1 MSQPAEEQQEH
12 RKQKKDWKQERQKRQ
27 KRRAIWAVA
36 SAALVLLA
44 VPVLAWLYMQR
55 SMETITEIKE
65 PEILSIKAGDMQDI
79 EQLELGTIDVS
90 GDQKTKDV
98 VFCVYSAEPGKNYYL
113 QLAHTTNIGFTYSIY
128 KSSSPTKGGDI
139 TGDITYLGKQYKKG
153 ELLQGGYL
161 NLAEDKKHATKDYH
175 NITYGEYNEV
185 QQAAEPLYW
194 RSKVQ
199 ETLPE
204 EKDASEEFYVN
215 YYILR
220 ISWDETVQNNKET
233 DMIYLMAG

>member
-1 MSQPAEEQQEH
+1 MSQSAEEQQEH
-12 RKQKKDWKQERQKRQ
+12 RKQKKDWKQERR
-27 KRRAIWAVA
+27 KRRAIWAVV

-44 VPVLAWLYMQR
+44 APVLAWLYMQR
-55 SMETITEIKE
+55 SMETITEIKK

-90 GDQKTKDV
+90 GDQKSKDV
-98 VFCVYSAEPGKNYYL
+98 VFCVYSAEAGKRYYL

-128 KSSSPTKGGDI
+128 KASAPTENGN
-139 TGDITYLGKQYKKG
+139 ITYLGKQYQKG
-153 ELLQGGYL
+153 EEPLPGGYL
-161 NLAEDKKHATKDYH
+161 NLADDRKHATNTYH
-175 NITYGEYNEV
+175 ETTYEKYDHV

-194 RSKVQ
+194 KSNEQ
-199 ETLPE
+199 ETLQDMQ
-204 EKDASEEFYVN
+204 DANGEFYVN
-215 YYILR
+215 YYILH

>member
-1 MSQPAEEQQEH
+1 MSQSAEEQQEH
-12 RKQKKDWKQERQKRQ
+12 RKQKKDWKQERR
-27 KRRAIWAVA
+27 KRRAIWAVV

-55 SMETITEIKE
+55 SMETITEIKK

-79 EQLELGTIDVS
+79 EKLELGTIDVS
-90 GDQKTKDV
+90 GDQKSKDV
-98 VFCVYSAEPGKNYYL
+98 VFCVYSAEAEKRYYL

-128 KSSSPTKGGDI
+128 KSSPPTEDGN
-139 TGDITYLGKQYKKG
+139 ITYLGKQYQKG
-153 ELLQGGYL
+153 EEPLPGGYL
-161 NLAEDKKHATKDYH
+161 NLADDGKHATNAYH
-175 NITYGEYNEV
+175 ETTYEKYDHV

-194 RSKVQ
+194 KSNGQ
-199 ETLPE
+199 ETLPNKE
-204 EKDASEEFYVN
+204 DANGEFYVN
-215 YYILR
+215 YYILH

>member
-12 RKQKKDWKQERQKRQ
+12 RKQKKDWKQERR
-27 KRRAIWAVA
+27 KRRAIWAVGL
-36 SAALVLLA
+36 AALVLLA
-44 VPVLAWLYMQR
+44 VSVLAWLYMQR
-55 SMETITEIKE
+55 SMETITEIKK

-90 GDQKTKDV
+90 GNQKTKDV
-98 VFCVYSAEPGKNYYL
+98 VFCVYSAEQGKNYYL
-113 QLAHTTNIGFTYSIY
+113 QLAHTTNIGFNYSIH
-128 KSSSPTKGGDI
+128 KASLLTEGGDV
-139 TGDITYLGKQYKKG
+139 TYLGKQYKKG
-153 ELLQGGYL
+153 ELLPGAYL
-161 NLAEDKKHATKDYH
+161 NLAADGKHATNAYH
-175 NITYGEYNEV
+175 NNTYGEYKNV

-194 RSKVQ
+194 KSNAQ

-204 EKDASEEFYVN
+204 KKDASEEFYVN
-215 YYILR
+215 YYILH

>member
-1 MSQPAEEQQEH
+1 MSQSAEEQQER
-12 RKQKKDWKQERQKRQ
+12 RKQKKDWKQERR
-27 KRRAIWAVA
+27 KRRAIWAVV

-55 SMETITEIKE
+55 SMETITEIKK

-79 EQLELGTIDVS
+79 EKLELGTIDVS
-90 GDQKTKDV
+90 GDQKSKDV
-98 VFCVYSAEPGKNYYL
+98 VFCVYSAEAGKSYYL

-128 KSSSPTKGGDI
+128 KSSPPTKG
-139 TGDITYLGKQYKKG
+139 GDITYLGKQYQQGKP
-153 ELLQGGYL
+153 LSGGYL
-161 NLAEDKKHATKDYH
+161 NLAEDKKHATNAYH
-175 NITYGEYNEV
+175 DTTYGTYNNV

-194 RSKVQ
+194 KSDEQ
-199 ETLPE
+199 ETLPSPQ
-204 EKDASEEFYVN
+204 DATGEFYVN
-215 YYILR
+215 YYILH

>member
-12 RKQKKDWKQERQKRQ
+12 RKQKKDWKQERR
-27 KRRAIWAVA
+27 KRRVIWAVA

-55 SMETITEIKE
+55 SMETITEIKK

-79 EQLELGTIDVS
+79 EKLELGTIDIS
-90 GDQKTKDV
+90 GDQKSKDV
-98 VFCVYSAEPGKNYYL
+98 VFCVYSAEAGKSYYL
-113 QLAHTTNIGFTYSIY
+113 QLAHTTNIGFKYSIY
-128 KSSSPTKGGDI
+128 KASAPTENGN
-139 TGDITYLGKQYKKG
+139 ITYLGKQYQQGK
-153 ELLQGGYL
+153 LLQGGYL
-161 NLAEDKKHATKDYH
+161 NLAEDQKHATGTYH
-175 NITYGEYNEV
+175 ATTYGKYGNV

-194 RSKVQ
+194 KSNAR
-199 ETLPE
+199 ERLL
-204 EKDASEEFYVN
+204 EKNTNEEFYVN

>member
-1 MSQPAEEQQEH
+1 MSQAAEEQQEH
-12 RKQKKDWKQERQKRQ
+12 RKQKKDWKQERR
-27 KRRAIWAVA
+27 KRRAIWAVV

-55 SMETITEIKE
+55 SMETITEIKK

-79 EQLELGTIDVS
+79 EKLELGTIDVS
-90 GDQKTKDV
+90 GDQKSKDV
-98 VFCVYSAEPGKNYYL
+98 VFCVYSAEAGKSYYL

-128 KSSSPTKGGDI
+128 KSSSPIEGGN
-139 TGDITYLGKQYKKG
+139 ITYLGKQYQQG
-153 ELLQGGYL
+153 DLLSGGYL
-161 NLAEDKKHATKDYH
+161 NLADDGKHATNAYH
-175 NITYGEYNEV
+175 ETTYEKYDHV

-194 RSKVQ
+194 KSNGQ
-199 ETLPE
+199 ETLPNKE
-204 EKDASEEFYVN
+204 DANGEFYVN
-215 YYILR
+215 YYILH

>member
-1 MSQPAEEQQEH
+1 MSQSAEEQQEH
-12 RKQKKDWKQERQKRQ
+12 RKQKKDWKQERR
-27 KRRAIWAVA
+27 KRRAIWAVV
-36 SAALVLLA
+36 SAALALLA

-55 SMETITEIKE
+55 SMETITEIKK
-65 PEILSIKAGDMQDI
+65 PDILSIKAGDMQDI

-98 VFCVYSAEPGKNYYL
+98 VFCVYSAEKGKKYDL

-128 KSSSPTKGGDI
+128 KASSPIEGGDV
-139 TGDITYLGKQYKKG
+139 TYLGKQYKKG
-153 ELLQGGYL
+153 ELLPGGYL
-161 NLAEDKKHATKDYH
+161 NLAADGKHATNAYH
-175 NITYGEYNEV
+175 NNTYGEYNNV

-194 RSKVQ
+194 KSKEQ
-199 ETLPE
+199 ETLSNK
-204 EKDASEEFYVN
+204 KDEREEFYVN
-215 YYILR
+215 YYILH

>member
-1 MSQPAEEQQEH
+1 MSQSAEEQQEH
-12 RKQKKDWKQERQKRQ
+12 RKQKKDWKQERR
-27 KRRAIWAVA
+27 KRRAIWAVV

-55 SMETITEIKE
+55 SMETITKIKK

-98 VFCVYSAEPGKNYYL
+98 VFCVYSAEKGKKYDL

-128 KSSSPTKGGDI
+128 KASSPIEGGDV
-139 TGDITYLGKQYKKG
+139 TYLGKQYKKG
-153 ELLQGGYL
+153 ELLPGGYL
-161 NLAEDKKHATKDYH
+161 NLAADGKHATNAYH
-175 NITYGEYNEV
+175 NNTYGEYNNV

-194 RSKVQ
+194 KSKEQ
-199 ETLPE
+199 ETLSNK
-204 EKDASEEFYVN
+204 KDEREEFYVN
-215 YYILR
+215 YYILH

>member
-12 RKQKKDWKQERQKRQ
+12 RKQKKDWKQERL
-27 KRRAIWAVA
+27 KRRAIWAVV

-55 SMETITEIKE
+55 SMETITEIKK

-90 GDQKTKDV
+90 GDQRSKDV
-98 VFCVYSAEPGKNYYL
+98 VFCVYSAEAGKSYYL

-128 KSSSPTKGGDI
+128 RASMAAKGGDI
-139 TGDITYLGKQYKKG
+139 ITYLGKQYAKDD
-153 ELLQGGYL
+153 LLSGKYL

-175 NITYGEYNEV
+175 ATTYETYDNV

-194 RSKVQ
+194 KSDEQ
-199 ETLPE
+199 ETLPD
-204 EKDASEEFYVN
+204 KQQDATGEFYVN
-215 YYILR
+215 YYILH
-220 ISWDETVQNNKET
+220 ISWDKTVQNNKET

>member
-12 RKQKKDWKQERQKRQ
+12 RKQKKDWKQERL

-55 SMETITEIKE
+55 SMETITEIKK

-90 GDQKTKDV
+90 GDQKSKDV
-98 VFCVYSAEPGKNYYL
+98 VFCVYSAEAGKSYYL

-128 KSSSPTKGGDI
+128 KTSAPTGD
-139 TGDITYLGKQYKKG
+139 GDITYLGKQYQQG
-153 ELLQGGYL
+153 ESLSGGYL
-161 NLAEDKKHATKDYH
+161 NLADDGKHATNTCH
-175 NITYGEYNEV
+175 ATTYGEYGKV

-194 RSKVQ
+194 KSNAQ
-199 ETLPE
+199 ERLPE
-204 EKDASEEFYVN
+204 TKEANEEFYVN
-215 YYILR
+215 YYILN
-220 ISWDETVQNNKET
+220 ISWDVTVQNNKET

>member
-1 MSQPAEEQQEH
+1 MSQSAEEQQEH
-12 RKQKKDWKQERQKRQ
+12 RKQKKDWKQERR
-27 KRRAIWAVA
+27 KRRAIWAVV

-55 SMETITEIKE
+55 SMETITEIKK

-90 GDQKTKDV
+90 GDQRSKDV
-98 VFCVYSAEPGKNYYL
+98 VFCVYSAEAGKSYYL

-128 KSSSPTKGGDI
+128 RASMAAKGGDI
-139 TGDITYLGKQYKKG
+139 ITYLGKQYAKDD
-153 ELLQGGYL
+153 LLSGKYL

-175 NITYGEYNEV
+175 ATTYETYDNV

-194 RSKVQ
+194 KSDEQ
-199 ETLPE
+199 ETLPDRQQ
-204 EKDASEEFYVN
+204 DATEEFYVN
-215 YYILR
+215 YYILH
-220 ISWDETVQNNKET
+220 ISWDKTVQNNKET

>member
-1 MSQPAEEQQEH
+1 MSQAAEEQQEH
-12 RKQKKDWKQERQKRQ
+12 RKQKKDWKQERR
-27 KRRAIWAVA
+27 KRRAIWAVV

-55 SMETITEIKE
+55 SMETITEIKK

-79 EQLELGTIDVS
+79 EKLELGTIDVS
-90 GDQKTKDV
+90 GDQRSKDV
-98 VFCVYSAEPGKNYYL
+98 VFCVYSAEAGKKYYL

-128 KSSSPTKGGDI
+128 RASMAAKGGDI
-139 TGDITYLGKQYKKG
+139 ITYLGKQYQKG
-153 ELLQGGYL
+153 EQLSGKYL
-161 NLAEDKKHATKDYH
+161 NLADDGKHATNAYH
-175 NITYGEYNEV
+175 ETTYEKYDHV

-194 RSKVQ
+194 KSNGQ
-199 ETLPE
+199 ETLPNKE
-204 EKDASEEFYVN
+204 DANGEFYVN
-215 YYILR
+215 YYILH

>member
-1 MSQPAEEQQEH
+1 MSQQAEEQQEH
-12 RKQKKDWKQERQKRQ
+12 RKQKKDWKQERQ

-55 SMETITEIKE
+55 SMETITEIKK

-79 EQLELGTIDVS
+79 EKLELGTIDVS

-98 VFCVYSAEPGKNYYL
+98 VFCVYSAEPGKSYNL

-128 KSSSPTKGGDI
+128 KSSSPTED
-139 TGDITYLGKQYKKG
+139 GDITYLGKQYKKG

-161 NLAEDKKHATKDYH
+161 NLAEDQKHATNAYH
-175 NITYGEYNEV
+175 DITYGEYKQV

-194 RSKVQ
+194 KSKVQ

-204 EKDASEEFYVN
+204 KKDKSEEFYVN
-215 YYILR
+215 YYILH
-220 ISWDETVQNNKET
+220 ISWDESVQNNKET

>member
-12 RKQKKDWKQERQKRQ
+12 RKQKKNWKQERR

-55 SMETITEIKE
+55 SMETITEIKK

-79 EQLELGTIDVS
+79 EKLELGTIDVS
-90 GDQKTKDV
+90 GDQKSKDV
-98 VFCVYSAEPGKNYYL
+98 VFCVYSAEAGKSYYL

-128 KSSSPTKGGDI
+128 KSSSPIEGGN
-139 TGDITYLGKQYKKG
+139 ITYLGKQYQQG
-153 ELLQGGYL
+153 DLLSGGYL
-161 NLAEDKKHATKDYH
+161 NLADDGKHATNTYH
-175 NITYGEYNEV
+175 ATTYGEYGKV

-194 RSKVQ
+194 KSNMQ

-204 EKDASEEFYVN
+204 TKEANEEFYVN
-215 YYILR
+215 YYILH
-220 ISWDETVQNNKET
+220 ISWNATVQNNKET

>member
-1 MSQPAEEQQEH
+1 MSQSAEEQQEH
-12 RKQKKDWKQERQKRQ
+12 RKQKKDWKQERR

-55 SMETITEIKE
+55 SMETITEIKK

-79 EQLELGTIDVS
+79 EKLELGTIDVS
-90 GDQKTKDV
+90 GDQKSKDV
-98 VFCVYSAEPGKNYYL
+98 VFCVYSAEQGKRYYL
-113 QLAHTTNIGFTYSIY
+113 QLAHTTNIGFTYSIS
-128 KSSSPTKGGDI
+128 KALPDAG
-139 TGDITYLGKQYKKG
+139 GDITYLGKQYKKG
-153 ELLQGGYL
+153 ELLQGEYL
-161 NLAEDKKHATKDYH
+161 NLAADGKHATQAYH
-175 NITYGEYNEV
+175 NITYEKYNNV

-194 RSKVQ
+194 KSNAQ

-204 EKDASEEFYVN
+204 KKDASEEFYVN
-215 YYILR
+215 YYILY

>member
-12 RKQKKDWKQERQKRQ
+12 RKQKKDWKQERR
-27 KRRAIWAVA
+27 KRRVIWAVA

-55 SMETITEIKE
+55 SMETITEIKK

-79 EQLELGTIDVS
+79 EKLELGTIDVS
-90 GDQKTKDV
+90 GDQKSKDV
-98 VFCVYSAEPGKNYYL
+98 VFCVYSAEPEKSYYL
-113 QLAHTTNIGFTYSIY
+113 QLAHTTNIGFKYSIY
-128 KSSSPTKGGDI
+128 KSSAPIEGGN
-139 TGDITYLGKQYKKG
+139 ITYLGKQYQQKEQLSG
-153 ELLQGGYL
+153 EYL
-161 NLAEDKKHATKDYH
+161 NLAGDQKHATNAYH
-175 NITYGEYNEV
+175 ATTYGEYGNV

-194 RSKVQ
+194 KSNVQ
-199 ETLPE
+199 EKLPDTQQ
-204 EKDASEEFYVN
+204 DATEEFYVN

-220 ISWDETVQNNKET
+220 ISWDATVQNNKET

>member
-1 MSQPAEEQQEH
+1 MSQSAEEQQEH
-12 RKQKKDWKQERQKRQ
+12 RKQKKDWKQERRKRW
-27 KRRAIWAVA
+27 AIWAVV

-55 SMETITEIKE
+55 SMETITKIKK

-79 EQLELGTIDVS
+79 EKLELGTIDVS
-90 GDQKTKDV
+90 GDQKSKDV
-98 VFCVYSAEPGKNYYL
+98 VFCVYSAEAGKSYYL

-128 KSSSPTKGGDI
+128 RASAPTKNGN
-139 TGDITYLGKQYKKG
+139 ITYLGKQYQKG
-153 ELLQGGYL
+153 EEPLRGGYL
-161 NLAEDKKHATKDYH
+161 NLAGDWKHATKDYH
-175 NITYGEYNEV
+175 ETTYGKYDHV

-194 RSKVQ
+194 KSDAR
-199 ETLPE
+199 ETLPDTKNANE
-204 EKDASEEFYVN
+204 DFYVN
-215 YYILR
+215 YYILH

>member
-1 MSQPAEEQQEH
+1 MSQSAEEQQEH
-12 RKQKKDWKQERQKRQ
+12 RKQKKDWKQERRKRW
-27 KRRAIWAVA
+27 AIWAVV
-36 SAALVLLA
+36 SAALVFLA

-55 SMETITEIKE
+55 SMETITKIKK

-90 GDQKTKDV
+90 GDQRSKDV
-98 VFCVYSAEPGKNYYL
+98 VFCVYSAEAGKSYYL

-128 KSSSPTKGGDI
+128 KASAPNEGS
-139 TGDITYLGKQYKKG
+139 DITYLGKQYKKG
-153 ELLQGGYL
+153 DLLPGRYL
-161 NLAEDKKHATKDYH
+161 NRDDDGKHATKDYH
-175 NITYGEYNEV
+175 ATTYGKYDKV

-194 RSKVQ
+194 KSDAR
-199 ETLPE
+199 ETLPDTKNANE
-204 EKDASEEFYVN
+204 DFYVN
-215 YYILR
+215 YYILH

>member
-12 RKQKKDWKQERQKRQ
+12 RKQKKDWKQERR
-27 KRRAIWAVA
+27 KRRVIWAVA

-55 SMETITEIKE
+55 SMETITEIKK

-79 EQLELGTIDVS
+79 EKLELGTIDVS
-90 GDQKTKDV
+90 GDQKSKDV
-98 VFCVYSAEPGKNYYL
+98 VFCVYSAEPEKSYYL
-113 QLAHTTNIGFTYSIY
+113 QLAHTTNIGFRYSIY
-128 KSSSPTKGGDI
+128 KASVAPKGGN
-139 TGDITYLGKQYKKG
+139 ITYLGKQYQ
-153 ELLQGGYL
+153 QGVQLSGRYL
-161 NLAEDKKHATKDYH
+161 NLADDRKHATKDYH
-175 NITYGEYNEV
+175 KTTYGAYDKV

-194 RSKVQ
+194 ISDAQ
-199 ETLPE
+199 ETLLDTQ
-204 EKDASEEFYVN
+204 DANGEFYVN

-220 ISWDETVQNNKET
+220 ISWDATVQNNKET

>member
-1 MSQPAEEQQEH
+1 MSQPAEEQQKH
-12 RKQKKDWKQERQKRQ
+12 RKQKKDWKQERR
-27 KRRAIWAVA
+27 KRRAIWAVG

-44 VPVLAWLYMQR
+44 VPVLAWLYIQR
-55 SMETITEIKE
+55 SMETITEIKK

-90 GDQKTKDV
+90 GNQKTKDV
-98 VFCVYSAEPGKNYYL
+98 VFCVYSAEQGKNYYL
-113 QLAHTTNIGFTYSIY
+113 QLAHTTNIGFNYSIH
-128 KSSSPTKGGDI
+128 KASLLTEGGDV
-139 TGDITYLGKQYKKG
+139 TYLGKQYKKG
-153 ELLQGGYL
+153 ELLPGAYL
-161 NLAEDKKHATKDYH
+161 NLAADGKHATNAYH
-175 NITYGEYNEV
+175 NNTYGEYKNV

-194 RSKVQ
+194 KSNAQ

-204 EKDASEEFYVN
+204 KKDASEEFYVN
-215 YYILR
+215 YYILH

>member
-1 MSQPAEEQQEH
+1 MSQSAEEQQEH
-12 RKQKKDWKQERQKRQ
+12 RKQKKDWKQERR
-27 KRRAIWAVA
+27 KRRAIWAVV
-36 SAALVLLA
+36 SAALALLA

-55 SMETITEIKE
+55 SMETITEIKK

-98 VFCVYSAEPGKNYYL
+98 VFCVYSAEKGKNYDL
-113 QLAHTTNIGFTYSIY
+113 QLAHTTNISFTYSIY
-128 KSSSPTKGGDI
+128 KASSPIEGGDV
-139 TGDITYLGKQYKKG
+139 TYLGKQYKKG
-153 ELLQGGYL
+153 ELLPGGYL
-161 NLAEDKKHATKDYH
+161 NLAADGKHATNAYH
-175 NITYGEYNEV
+175 NNTYGEYNNV

-194 RSKVQ
+194 KSKEQ
-199 ETLPE
+199 ETLTNK
-204 EKDASEEFYVN
+204 KDEREEFYVN
-215 YYILR
+215 YYILH

>member
-12 RKQKKDWKQERQKRQ
+12 RKQKKDWKQERR
-27 KRRAIWAVA
+27 KRRAIWAVT

-79 EQLELGTIDVS
+79 EKLELGTIDVS
-90 GDQKTKDV
+90 GDQSKDV
-98 VFCVYSAEPGKNYYL
+98 VFCVYSAEAGKRYDL

-128 KSSSPTKGGDI
+128 KASAPNEGS
-139 TGDITYLGKQYKKG
+139 DITYLGKQYQQRD
-153 ELLQGGYL
+153 LLSGRYL
-161 NLAEDKKHATKDYH
+161 NLADDRKHATKDYH
-175 NITYGEYNEV
+175 ATTYGAYDKV

-194 RSKVQ
+194 KSDAQ
-199 ETLPE
+199 EKLPE
-204 EKDASEEFYVN
+204 AQQDATGEFYVN

-220 ISWDETVQNNKET
+220 ISWDGTVQNNKET

>member
-1 MSQPAEEQQEH
+1 MSQSAEEQQEH
-12 RKQKKDWKQERQKRQ
+12 RKQKKDWKQERR
-27 KRRAIWAVA
+27 KRRAIWAVV

-55 SMETITEIKE
+55 SMETITEIKK

-90 GDQKTKDV
+90 GDQRSKDV
-98 VFCVYSAEPGKNYYL
+98 VFCVYSAEAGKSYYL

-128 KSSSPTKGGDI
+128 KSSPPTEDGN
-139 TGDITYLGKQYKKG
+139 ITYLGKQYQQRD
-153 ELLQGGYL
+153 LLSGRYL
-161 NLAEDKKHATKDYH
+161 NLADDRKHATKDYH
-175 NITYGEYNEV
+175 ATTYGEYGKV

-194 RSKVQ
+194 KSNMQ

-204 EKDASEEFYVN
+204 KNTNEEFYVN
-215 YYILR
+215 YYILH

>member
-12 RKQKKDWKQERQKRQ
+12 KKQKKDWKQERR
-27 KRRAIWAVA
+27 KRRAIWALG

-44 VPVLAWLYMQR
+44 VSVLAWLYMQR
-55 SMETITEIKE
+55 SMETITEIKK

-79 EQLELGTIDVS
+79 EQLQLGTIDVS
-90 GDQKTKDV
+90 GNQKTKDL
-98 VFCVYSAEPGKNYYL
+98 VFCVYSAEQGKSYYL

-128 KSSSPTKGGDI
+128 KASSPTKD
-139 TGDITYLGKQYKKG
+139 GDITYLGKQYKKG
-153 ELLQGGYL
+153 ELLQGEYL
-161 NLAEDKKHATKDYH
+161 NLAADRKHATQAYH
-175 NITYGEYNEV
+175 NITYEKYNNV

-194 RSKVQ
+194 KSNAQ

-204 EKDASEEFYVN
+204 KKDASEEFYVN
-215 YYILR
+215 YYILH

>member
-1 MSQPAEEQQEH
+1 MSQSAEEQQEH
-12 RKQKKDWKQERQKRQ
+12 RKQKKDWKQERR
-27 KRRAIWAVA
+27 KRRAIWAVV

-55 SMETITEIKE
+55 SMETITEIKK

-79 EQLELGTIDVS
+79 EKLELGTIDVS
-90 GDQKTKDV
+90 GDQRSKDV
-98 VFCVYSAEPGKNYYL
+98 VFCVYSAEAGKSYYL

-128 KSSSPTKGGDI
+128 RASMAAKGGDI
-139 TGDITYLGKQYKKG
+139 ITYLGKQYAKDD
-153 ELLQGGYL
+153 LLSGKYL

-175 NITYGEYNEV
+175 ATTYETYDNV

-194 RSKVQ
+194 KSDEQ
-199 ETLPE
+199 ETLPD
-204 EKDASEEFYVN
+204 KQQDATGEFYVN
-215 YYILR
+215 YYILH
-220 ISWDETVQNNKET
+220 ISWDKTVQNNKET

>member
-1 MSQPAEEQQEH
+1 MSQPAEEQQKH
-12 RKQKKDWKQERQKRQ
+12 RKQKKDWKQERR
-27 KRRAIWAVA
+27 KRRAIWAVG

-55 SMETITEIKE
+55 SMETITEIKK
-65 PEILSIKAGDMQDI
+65 PDILSIKAGDMQDI

-90 GDQKTKDV
+90 GNQKTKDV
-98 VFCVYSAEPGKNYYL
+98 VFCVYSAEQGKNYYL
-113 QLAHTTNIGFTYSIY
+113 QLAHTTNIGFNYSIH
-128 KSSSPTKGGDI
+128 KASLLTEGGDV
-139 TGDITYLGKQYKKG
+139 TYLGKQYKKG
-153 ELLQGGYL
+153 ELLPGAYL
-161 NLAEDKKHATKDYH
+161 NLAADKKYATNDYH
-175 NITYGEYNEV
+175 NTTYGEYKNV

-194 RSKVQ
+194 KSEEQ

-204 EKDASEEFYVN
+204 KKEKSEEFYVN
-215 YYILR
+215 YYILH

>member
-1 MSQPAEEQQEH
+1 MSQAAEEQQEH
-12 RKQKKDWKQERQKRQ
+12 RKQKKDWKQERR
-27 KRRAIWAVA
+27 KRRAIWAVV

-55 SMETITEIKE
+55 SMETITEIKK

-79 EQLELGTIDVS
+79 EKLELGTIDVS
-90 GDQKTKDV
+90 GDQRSKDV
-98 VFCVYSAEPGKNYYL
+98 VFCVYSAEAGKKYYL

-128 KSSSPTKGGDI
+128 RASVPPEGGN
-139 TGDITYLGKQYKKG
+139 ITYLGKQYQQG
-153 ELLQGGYL
+153 ELLQGKYL
-161 NLAEDKKHATKDYH
+161 NRAEDQKHATSRYH
-175 NITYGEYNEV
+175 ATTYGTYGNV

-194 RSKVQ
+194 RSDAQ
-199 ETLPE
+199 EKLLET
-204 EKDASEEFYVN
+204 KDASGEFYVN

-220 ISWDETVQNNKET
+220 ISCDETVQNNKET

>member
-12 RKQKKDWKQERQKRQ
+12 RKQKKDWKQERR

-55 SMETITEIKE
+55 SMETITEIKK

-79 EQLELGTIDVS
+79 EKLELGTIDVS
-90 GDQKTKDV
+90 GDQKSKDV
-98 VFCVYSAEPGKNYYL
+98 VFCVYSAEAGKSYYL

-128 KSSSPTKGGDI
+128 KSSSPIEGGN
-139 TGDITYLGKQYKKG
+139 ITYLGKQYQQG
-153 ELLQGGYL
+153 DLLSGGYL
-161 NLAEDKKHATKDYH
+161 NLADDGKHATNTYH
-175 NITYGEYNEV
+175 ATTYGKYDNV

-194 RSKVQ
+194 RSDEQ

-204 EKDASEEFYVN
+204 TKEANEEFYVN
-215 YYILR
+215 YYILH
-220 ISWDETVQNNKET
+220 ISWNATVQNNKET
-233 DMIYLMAG
+233 DIIYLMAG

>member
-1 MSQPAEEQQEH
+1 MSQPAEEQQKH
-12 RKQKKDWKQERQKRQ
+12 RKQKKDWKQERR
-27 KRRAIWAVA
+27 KRRAIWAVG

-44 VPVLAWLYMQR
+44 VPVLAWLYIQR
-55 SMETITEIKE
+55 SMETITEIKK

-90 GDQKTKDV
+90 GNQKTKDV
-98 VFCVYSAEPGKNYYL
+98 VFCVYSAEQGKNYYL
-113 QLAHTTNIGFTYSIY
+113 QLAHTTNIGFNYSIH
-128 KSSSPTKGGDI
+128 KASLLTEGGDV
-139 TGDITYLGKQYKKG
+139 TYLGKQYKKG
-153 ELLQGGYL
+153 ELLPGAYL
-161 NLAEDKKHATKDYH
+161 NLAADGKHATNAYH
-175 NITYGEYNEV
+175 NNTYGEYKNV

-194 RSKVQ
+194 KSEEQ

-204 EKDASEEFYVN
+204 KKEKSEEFYVN
-215 YYILR
+215 YYILH

>member
-12 RKQKKDWKQERQKRQ
+12 RKQKKDWKQERR

-55 SMETITEIKE
+55 SMETITEIKK

-79 EQLELGTIDVS
+79 EKLELGTIDVS
-90 GDQKTKDV
+90 GDQKSKDV
-98 VFCVYSAEPGKNYYL
+98 VFCVYSAEQGKRYYL
-113 QLAHTTNIGFTYSIY
+113 QLAHTTNIGFTYSIS
-128 KSSSPTKGGDI
+128 KASPNAG
-139 TGDITYLGKQYKKG
+139 GDITYLGKQYQQG
-153 ELLQGGYL
+153 ESLSGRYL
-161 NLAEDKKHATKDYH
+161 NLADDRKHATKDYH
-175 NITYGEYNEV
+175 KTTYGAYDKV

-194 RSKVQ
+194 ISDAQ
-199 ETLPE
+199 ETLQE
-204 EKDASEEFYVN
+204 TKDTSGEFYVN
-215 YYILR
+215 YYILH
-220 ISWDETVQNNKET
+220 ISWNATVQNNKET

>member
-1 MSQPAEEQQEH
+1 MSQSAEEQQEH
-12 RKQKKDWKQERQKRQ
+12 RKQKKDWKQERR
-27 KRRAIWAVA
+27 KRRAIWAVT

-55 SMETITEIKE
+55 SMETITEIKK

-90 GDQKTKDV
+90 GDQKSKDV
-98 VFCVYSAEPGKNYYL
+98 VFCVYSAEAGKSYYL

-128 KSSSPTKGGDI
+128 KASPPTENGN
-139 TGDITYLGKQYKKG
+139 ITYFGKQYQ
-153 ELLQGGYL
+153 QGVQLSGRYL
-161 NLAEDKKHATKDYH
+161 NLADDQKHATNAYH
-175 NITYGEYNEV
+175 ETTYETYNNV

-194 RSKVQ
+194 KSDVQ
-199 ETLPE
+199 EKLPE
-204 EKDASEEFYVN
+204 TKNANEEFYVN
-215 YYILR
+215 YYILH
-220 ISWDETVQNNKET
+220 ISWDKTVQNNKET

>member
-1 MSQPAEEQQEH
+1 MSQAAEEQQEH
-12 RKQKKDWKQERQKRQ
+12 RKQKKDWKQERR

-55 SMETITEIKE
+55 SMETITEIKK

-90 GDQKTKDV
+90 GDQRSKDV
-98 VFCVYSAEPGKNYYL
+98 VFCVYSAEAGKSYYL

-128 KSSSPTKGGDI
+128 KSSPPTEDGN
-139 TGDITYLGKQYKKG
+139 ITYLGKQYQKG
-153 ELLQGGYL
+153 EEPLQGRYL
-161 NLAEDKKHATKDYH
+161 NLADGGKHATKDYH
-175 NITYGEYNEV
+175 ATTYGKYDKV

-194 RSKVQ
+194 KSDEQ
-199 ETLPE
+199 ETLPDRQQ
-204 EKDASEEFYVN
+204 DATEEFYVN
-215 YYILR
+215 YYILH
-220 ISWDETVQNNKET
+220 ISWDKTVQNNKET